1 MMPDEF
7 LPYLANKLGFKK
19 DSIGELIFIV
29 TIGIICWISI
39 AYFFIKES
47 L

>member
-1 MMPDEF
+1 MLPDEF

-29 TIGIICWISI
+29 TILIVGWISI
-39 AYFFIKES
+39 AYFFIKDY